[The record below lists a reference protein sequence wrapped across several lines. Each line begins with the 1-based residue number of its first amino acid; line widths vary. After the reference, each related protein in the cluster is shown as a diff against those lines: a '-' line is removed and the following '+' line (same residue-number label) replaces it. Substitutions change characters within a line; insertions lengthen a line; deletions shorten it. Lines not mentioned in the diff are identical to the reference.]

1 MANKMIEKRAYTVEE
16 IMEMLVIGKNTAY
29 SLIKSGAFKIV
40 KIGNHYRISKKSFD
54 DWLDK
59 SESQLECQIS
69 E

>member
-1 MANKMIEKRAYTVEE
+1 MENKMVEKRAYTVEE

-29 SLIKSGAFKIV
+29 SLIKLGAFKSV